1 MMTNRLA
8 ALASQV
14 ADLPFVHAMS
24 HAVGEPSALAV
35 FLTACGAL
43 VAGRLIGIRSGTPSE
58 D

>member
-1 MMTNRLA
+1 MTNHLA

-14 ADLPFVHAMS
+14 ADLPFVQPMS

-35 FLTACGAL
+35 ILTACGAL
-43 VAGRLIGIRSGTPSE
+43 VAGRLIGIRSGAPSE

>member
-1 MMTNRLA
+1 MTNHLA

-14 ADLPFVHAMS
+14 ADLPLVHAMS
-24 HAVGEPSALAV
+24 QAVGEPSALAV
-35 FLTACGAL
+35 ILTASGAL

>member
-1 MMTNRLA
+1 MTNHLA

-24 HAVGEPSALAV
+24 HAIGEPSALAV
-35 FLTACGAL
+35 LLTACGAL
-43 VAGRLIGIRSGTPSE
+43 VAGRLIGIRPATPSE

>member
-1 MMTNRLA
+1 MMNHLA
-8 ALASQV
+8 AFASQV
-14 ADLPFVHAMS
+14 AYLPFVHAMS

-43 VAGRLIGIRSGTPSE
+43 VAGRLIGIRPATPSE

>member
-43 VAGRLIGIRSGTPSE
+43 VAGRLIGIRPATPSE

>member
-1 MMTNRLA
+1 MTNHLA
-8 ALASQV
+8 AFASQV

-35 FLTACGAL
+35 ILTACGAL
-43 VAGRLIGIRSGTPSE
+43 VAGRLIGIRSGSASQ

>member
-1 MMTNRLA
+1 MTNHLA

-14 ADLPFVHAMS
+14 ADLPLVHAMS

-35 FLTACGAL
+35 ILTASGAL

>member
-1 MMTNRLA
+1 MTNHLA

-14 ADLPFVHAMS
+14 ADLPLVHAMS
-24 HAVGEPSALAV
+24 HAIGEPSALAV

>member
-1 MMTNRLA
+1 MTNHLA

-14 ADLPFVHAMS
+14 ADLPFVQTMS

-35 FLTACGAL
+35 ILTACGAL
-43 VAGRLIGIRSGTPSE
+43 VAGRLIGIRTGAPSE